1 LIDRRR
7 FLLASLAGALTAPT
21 SAAGQPA
28 SSTRPARIGNLDS
41 VPRATTTWDSFV
53 AGLRDAGWMEGRNV
67 VFERR
72 FSEGRPEQF
81 AVLARELVETRVDVI
96 VSSYT
101 PAIHAA
107 RQATS
112 TIPIVMAG
120 AGDPTGL
127 VASLARPGGNV
138 TGVTSL
144 TPQLGPKL
152 LQILKEL
159 VPAAVR
165 VAYVL
170 QGSLVHR
177 QRLWDETEGGARA
190 LGLQLIPAIVDRPE
204 DLGRDLQA
212 MLGERPDGVLVH
224 GGPRVVSHISDVI
237 AFMLSH
243 KLPAVYDIGALV
255 RRGALISYGPSFPDL
270 ARRAAGYVDK
280 ILKGAKPADLPVEQ
294 PTKFELVINLKT
306 AKALGLTIP
315 PSLLVRA
322 DEVFE

>member
-1 LIDRRR
+1 MDRRR
-7 FLLASLAGALTAPT
+7 FLVTCLVVSLATPRPV
-21 SAAGQPA
+21 AAQRA
-28 SSTRPARIGNLDS
+28 SSTRPARIGHLDS
-41 VPRATTTWDSFV
+41 VPGATTTWDSFV
-53 AGLRDAGWMEGRNV
+53 AGLRDAGWAEGRNV

-72 FSEGRPEQF
+72 FSEGRPERF
-81 AVLARELVETRVDVI
+81 AALARELVETRVDVI

-107 RQATS
+107 KQATS
-112 TIPIVMAG
+112 AIPIVMAG

-138 TGVTSL
+138 TGVTAL

-152 LQILKEL
+152 LQILREL

-165 VAYVL
+165 IAYVL

-177 QRLWDETEGGARA
+177 ERLWDETERGARA
-190 LGLQLIPAIVDRPE
+190 LGLQLIPAIVDGPE
-204 DLGRDLQA
+204 DLGRRLQA
-212 MLGERPDGVLVH
+212 MVGQRPDGVIVH
-224 GGPRVVSHISDVI
+224 GGPLVVSHIADVI

-255 RRGALISYGPSFPDL
+255 RRGALISYGASFPDL

-280 ILKGAKPADLPVEQ
+280 ILKGATPGDLPVEQ

-315 PSLLVRA
+315 PSLLVQA
-322 DEVFE
+322 DQVIE